1 MPDLSEFQTQN
12 LILLI
17 GTNPLPNYVAAQILL
32 KPGGH
37 LYLVYTDE
45 TNEIT
50 ERLAA
55 KLGLAMGINTTKIH
69 VDEAKSDN
77 IFEQVQRC
85 AEGLHDVGL
94 NYTGGTKMMAV
105 HAYRA
110 VEQVCPKAVFSY
122 LDARSLKMIIEKKRQ
137 LQQEIP
143 VALYIELDIQTL
155 LQLHGYTLKHD
166 SIQKAMY
173 PDICKTLAKIGTK
186 WRNWCDNN
194 LRSGPGTSL
203 KKKTELRAV
212 SLDDV
217 EEINWQGCCTLFEL
231 AIKWKKKE
239 DEVAKWLDGKWLEH
253 YTLWAL
259 QQIASECQM
268 HQAWMN
274 IEAIKKNDNKDRSFE
289 LDVVAMRGYQL
300 FAISCTT
307 GYKKSPLKSKLFE
320 AYVRARQMGGDEAR
334 VGLVSCAP
342 KDNPDSNPSSIQSE
356 IEEAWDAQGKVR
368 VFGAEHLPDLPT
380 YLKDWFDSQLQ

>member
-1 MPDLSEFQTQN
+1 LTITQ
-12 LILLI
+12 
-17 GTNPLPNYVAAQILL
+17 
-32 KPGGH
+32 
-37 LYLVYTDE
+37 
-45 TNEIT
+45 
-50 ERLAA
+50 
-55 KLGLAMGINTTKIH
+55 
-69 VDEAKSDN
+69 
-77 IFEQVQRC
+77 
-85 AEGLHDVGL
+85 
-94 NYTGGTKMMAV
+94 
-105 HAYRA
+105 
-110 VEQVCPKAVFSY
+110 
-122 LDARSLKMIIEKKRQ
+122 
-137 LQQEIP
+137 
-143 VALYIELDIQTL
+143 
-155 LQLHGYTLKHD
+155 
-166 SIQKAMY
+166 
-173 PDICKTLAKIGTK
+173 
-186 WRNWCDNN
+186 
-194 LRSGPGTSL
+194 
-203 KKKTELRAV
+203 
-212 SLDDV
+212 
-217 EEINWQGCCTLFEL
+217 
-231 AIKWKKKE
+231 